1 MDAIL
6 RREGYTEGS
15 VGERMQQLNIEER
28 FVYPNT
34 PEGKAAVIADA
45 RAQIESINEALPQ
58 WFATET
64 RHAVEVRPVPEY
76 SQDSAPTGYYNP
88 PAKDGSRPGVYWL
101 NLRDTSVHPR
111 FALPTLTYHE
121 SIPGHHLHFA
131 TAVDQDVPPLVTAIF
146 RLVVDTGMHAKKWS
160 REQAIEYMIDAEGV
174 EEGTAVSEV
183 ERYAVWPGQAL
194 GYKLGMLKI
203 LELRDEAQQKLGDR
217 FDIRAFNDTVLL
229 VASTPLPYIEATVRD
244 WIRQADM

>member
-1 MDAIL
+1 
-6 RREGYTEGS
+6 
-15 VGERMQQLNIEER
+15 
-28 FVYPNT
+28 
-34 PEGKAAVIADA
+34 
-45 RAQIESINEALPQ
+45 
-58 WFATET
+58 
-64 RHAVEVRPVPEY
+64 
-76 SQDSAPTGYYNP
+76 
-88 PAKDGSRPGVYWL
+88 
-101 NLRDTSVHPR
+101 
-111 FALPTLTYHE
+111 
-121 SIPGHHLHFA
+121 
-131 TAVDQDVPPLVTAIF
+131 
-146 RLVVDTGMHAKKWS
+146 
-160 REQAIEYMIDAEGV
+160 MIDAEGV

>member
-1 MDAIL
+1 MYDDDPYGDLGRLQAEL
-6 RREGYTEGS
+6 HR
-15 VGERMQQLNIEER
+15 
-28 FVYPNT
+28 
-34 PEGKAAVIADA
+34 AV
-45 RAQIESINEALPQ
+45 
-58 WFATET
+58 
-64 RHAVEVRPVPEY
+64 
-76 SQDSAPTGYYNP
+76 
-88 PAKDGSRPGVYWL
+88 
-101 NLRDTSVHPR
+101 
-111 FALPTLTYHE
+111 
-121 SIPGHHLHFA
+121 
-131 TAVDQDVPPLVTAIF
+131 

-160 REQAIEYMIDAEGV
+160 REQAIEYMIDTEGV